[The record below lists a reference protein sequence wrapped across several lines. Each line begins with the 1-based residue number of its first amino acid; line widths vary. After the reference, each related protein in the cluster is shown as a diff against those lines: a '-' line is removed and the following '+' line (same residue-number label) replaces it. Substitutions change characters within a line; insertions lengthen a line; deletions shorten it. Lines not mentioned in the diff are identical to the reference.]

1 MGRAATGQGPA
12 NRKFSAAGYTWRTIT
27 TLAAMSTTAVLSR
40 TAPPTDGLDA
50 IQCVVSDELAAVDRT
65 IAAHLHSDVALVNQV
80 AEHIIHSGGKR
91 LRPLLTLIGARACGY
106 QGQAHV
112 TLAAIVEFIHTATLL
127 HDDVVDDSRLR
138 RGQLTANAMFGN
150 EASVLVGDFLYSR
163 AFQLMVAAGS
173 MRVMDIMADT
183 TNAIAEG
190 EVMQL
195 LNCHDP
201 ETTEQRYLQVIHA
214 KTAKLFEAAAR
225 VGAVLSESSPAVEE
239 ALAAYG
245 LHLGIAYQLIDDVL
259 DYHGEAEAIGKN
271 VGDDLAEGK
280 PTLPLIHAMRQS
292 NAEDR
297 ALIRAAIE
305 QGGLSRIDDVIAA
318 VERTGAI
325 AYTADRAR
333 HEAERAGQA
342 LSMLP
347 ASAYRDALESL
358 AVFAVTRTH

>member
-1 MGRAATGQGPA
+1 
-12 NRKFSAAGYTWRTIT
+12 
-27 TLAAMSTTAVLSR
+27 MSTTAVIGR
-40 TAPPTDGLDA
+40 TAPSPDGLDA
-50 IQCVVSDELAAVDRT
+50 IQSVVMDDLAAVDRT

-80 AEHIIHSGGKR
+80 AKHIIHSGGKR
-91 LRPLLTLIGARACGY
+91 LRPLLSLIGARACGY

-150 EASVLVGDFLYSR
+150 EASILVGDFLYSR

-173 MRVMDIMADT
+173 MRVMDVMADT

-201 ETTEQRYLQVIHA
+201 DTTEQRYMRVIHA
-214 KTAKLFEAAAR
+214 KTARLFEAAAR
-225 VGAVLSESSPAVEE
+225 VGAVVADAAPEVEE
-239 ALAAYG
+239 SLATYG

-259 DYHGEAEAIGKN
+259 DYRGEAEAIGKN

-280 PTLPLIHAMRQS
+280 PTLPLIHALRQS
-292 NAEDR
+292 NAQDR
-297 ALIRAAIE
+297 ALIRSAIE
-305 QGGLSRIDDVIAA
+305 HGGLSRIDAVIDA

-325 AYTADRAR
+325 DYTARRAR
-333 HEAERAGQA
+333 EEAARAGEA
-342 LSMLP
+342 LTILP
-347 ASAYRDALESL
+347 ASPYRDALEAL
-358 AVFAVTRTH
+358 VRFAIGRSH

>member
-1 MGRAATGQGPA
+1 M
-12 NRKFSAAGYTWRTIT
+12 
-27 TLAAMSTTAVLSR
+27 LAAMSPTALLSR
-40 TAPPTDGLDA
+40 STPSSAGLDA
-50 IQCVVSDELAAVDRT
+50 IQAVVCEDLAAVDRT

-91 LRPLLTLIGARACGY
+91 LRPLLTLIGARAGGY
-106 QGQAHV
+106 QGKAHI

-201 ETTEQRYLQVIHA
+201 DTTEQRYLRVIHA

-225 VGAVLSESSPAVEE
+225 VGAVVAGSPPAVES

-245 LHLGIAYQLIDDVL
+245 LHLGIAYQLVDDVL

-280 PTLPLIHAMRQS
+280 PTLPLIHALRES
-292 NAEDR
+292 NPEDR
-297 ALIRAAIE
+297 ALIRNAIE
-305 QGGLSRIDDVIAA
+305 QGGLSHINEVIAA

-325 AYTADRAR
+325 DYTADRAR
-333 HEAERAGQA
+333 NEAARAREA
-342 LSMLP
+342 LVALP
-347 ASAYRDALESL
+347 ASTFRDALEAL
-358 AVFAVTRTH
+358 AMFAISRSH